1 MPEPIVWT
9 IQDSLKTAVENI
21 DGTGTY
27 FFTASTVSHHKG
39 EQQDIKRNEFVITL
53 TGIERSGP
61 EPQNRYA
68 WVATFEIA
76 GVVTPSTSLPDDQ
89 LRARLWS
96 DIQTAVMADP
106 HRTVSSV
113 KYAIDTEVLAIDIA
127 DRYDERVSVSCQ
139 VAVMYRSQITDP
151 TSL

>member
-9 IQDSLKTAVENI
+9 IQDSLKTDLEGI

-27 FFTASTVSHHKG
+27 FFTASSVAHHKG
-39 EQQDIKRNEFVITL
+39 EQQDIGRNQFVIAL
-53 TGIERSGP
+53 TGIERGGP
-61 EPQNRYA
+61 ESQGRYA

-76 GVVTPSTSLPDDQ
+76 AVVTPSTSLPDDQ

-96 DIQTAVMADP
+96 DIQTAVMANP
-106 HRTVSSV
+106 KRTVSSTD
-113 KYAIDTEVLAIDIA
+113 YAVDTQVLGIDIA
-127 DRYDERVSVSCQ
+127 DRYDERVNVSCQ
-139 VAVMYRSQITDP
+139 VAVAYRTQITDP